1 MPLVLSHVSTTDI
14 TSSTSSVDYALT
26 GNFSVYQLI
35 GDGITSSAAGTNIHL
50 RVSTDNGSTFISTS
64 GAYYWGGRYRAVYT
78 DGAAGSNRGVIGGDA
93 QIVLAEAPSSQDLV
107 SFDYSLH
114 NVQSSS
120 QRFHTH
126 GLYTASKADYITQGN
141 SSGMYDTQATITNI
155 RILPSSGTLETGKIR
170 LYGVA

>member
-64 GAYYWGGRYRAVYT
+64 GAYYWSGRYRSVDAS
-78 DGAAGSNRGVIGGDA
+78 GASGSNRGLIGGDT
-93 QIVLAEAPSSQDLV
+93 QIVLAEPHSSQDLV

-141 SSGMYDTQATITNI
+141 YSGMYDTQATITNI